1 MLQEIVRRQDAG
13 IECVDLVFSEF
24 RHAVKD
30 DSAHQSV
37 QDDAAIED
45 GAGEEHNM
53 KGLRVVLW
61 MHHLLATSKR
71 KGIVQLAKELSL
83 AGYSK
88 PGYPGSVYVE
98 GQADN
103 VNSFV
108 EELKSWRW
116 QAIQQRASVAVPV
129 SDLALLAGSKGI
141 EEVHGLGEIVEGL
154 KRSEK
159 SGKVAELYIEAMKI
173 K

>member
-1 MLQEIVRRQDAG
+1 M
-13 IECVDLVFSEF
+13 DLILSEF
-24 RHAVKD
+24 RQAVED
-30 DSAHQSV
+30 DSARHTV
-37 QDDAAIED
+37 QDNAST
-45 GAGEEHNM
+45 GKVAGEEHGGN
-53 KGLRVVLW
+53 GLRVVLW

-71 KGIVQLAKELSL
+71 KGIVQLGKELSL

-103 VNSFV
+103 VNTFV

-116 QAIQQRASVAVPV
+116 QAIQERASVAVPV
-129 SDLALLAGSKGI
+129 SELALLAGSKGI
-141 EEVHGLGEIVEGL
+141 EEVPGLGEIVEGL
-154 KRSEK
+154 KHREK